1 MGVTR
6 ENRDLFI
13 YEFVEDDLELL
24 EQHADDDSSTEL
36 PPQSSRRNANRNR
49 TRGRSGQI
57 LDNQCLTR
65 RRMGAKQAR
74 RTENFRQLL
83 TLAEKDELGELQLD
97 NMFEPSSSAFEKLFS
112 EREKMKIWNDFVNRS
127 EEEQETILH
136 PSRSQNKRTES
147 ADENLDDSW
156 EEIPDKRT
164 AHPAFTAEECY
175 RKVDR
180 KLKDLLKRRQLP
192 MGILENL
199 EEEIVSFFKEWPSSV
214 FVSKLAS
221 SYERMMVHALCQFL
235 DLRSQS
241 YDEDGERRT
250 QVENKHNTFLPP
262 SPLLSQY
269 LQKHRTT

>member
-13 YEFVEDDLELL
+13 YEFVEDDLVLL
-24 EQHADDDSSTEL
+24 EQQDEDNSSVDEPRL
-36 PPQSSRRNANRNR
+36 GRRNANRNR
-49 TRGRSGQI
+49 TRGKSGQI
-57 LDNQCLTR
+57 LDNQGLNR
-65 RRMGAKQAR
+65 RKTGAKQAR

-97 NMFEPSSSAFEKLFS
+97 NMFEPSTSAFEKLFS

-136 PSRSQNKRTES
+136 PVGSQTGITTSTVEK
-147 ADENLDDSW
+147 LDDSW
-156 EEIPDKRT
+156 EEIPDKRA

-192 MGILENL
+192 MGMLENL

-214 FVSKLAS
+214 FVARLAS
-221 SYERMMVHALCQFL
+221 SYERMLIHALCQFL

-241 YDEDGERRT
+241 YDENGERRT

-269 LQKHRTT
+269 LQKHHTA